1 MAKEIVTSDA
11 QRSALIEQQP
21 KKCST
26 AIFDPIYYIDFYK
39 VGHIDQYPEGIS
51 QIWSNWTARTT
62 RLTDQKTVVHFGI
75 QYFIKKILVDLFA
88 NFFDAPG
95 EELIA
100 EYESIIRA
108 TLGVANPRT
117 DHIAALHALGYLP
130 VAIYSLPEGSS
141 VPIGCPSLVITNTHP
156 DFFWLPNYL
165 ETVLS
170 AYLWKSSTSATTSQ
184 RFRRLF
190 EKYALAS
197 GETDLSFVDWQ
208 GHDFSMR
215 GMSGLEDAVMSGL
228 GHLTSFRGTDTV
240 PAILAAQHYYG
251 ADFNCGGSV
260 CATEHSVMCAG
271 GQDGEFETFR
281 RLIEDIY
288 PRGVL
293 SIVSD
298 TWDLWKV
305 LTDYVPRL
313 APLIRARDGKIVIRP
328 DSGKPDL
335 IICGDPESPGTNQG
349 KGTLRLLAEALGLKA
364 NASGLPLIDGAGAI
378 YGDSINYER
387 ADRILDRIVNELKLS
402 PYNMVFGIGSYT
414 YEYVTRDTYGY
425 AMKATAV
432 RRASEV
438 IPIFKKPVTDNGG
451 KFSRKG
457 ITAVYGDSGAY
468 TCTESVAP
476 ETLDCCSFLKVFC
489 DGKVLV
495 HETFD
500 TIRRRVREHL

>member
-1 MAKEIVTSDA
+1 MKMEANNPETQNVVERENLSRR
-11 QRSALIEQQP
+11 RS
-21 KKCST
+21 K
-26 AIFDPIYYIDFYK
+26 AIFDPIYFIDFYK
-39 VGHIDQYPEGIS
+39 VGHIDQYPSGIS
-51 QIWSNWTARTT
+51 QIWSNWTARST
-62 RLTDQKTVVHFGI
+62 RLVNQKTVVHFGI
-75 QYFIKKILVDLFA
+75 QYFVKKILLDLFA
-88 NFFDAPG
+88 NFFAAPCD
-95 EELIA
+95 ELIE
-100 EYESIIRA
+100 EYEIIIRS
-108 TLGVANPRT
+108 TLGSPKPRT
-117 DHIAALHALGYLP
+117 DHIRALHALGYLP
-130 VAIYSLPEGSS
+130 VTIYSLPEGSS

-170 AYLWKSSTSATTSQ
+170 AYLWKASTSATTAQ
-184 RFRRLF
+184 RFRKLF
-190 EKYALAS
+190 ERYALAA
-197 GETDLSFVDWQ
+197 GESDLSFVDWQ

-251 ADFNCGGSV
+251 AEFNCGGSV

-288 PRGVL
+288 PQGIL

-349 KGTLRLLAEALGLKA
+349 KGTLRLLAEALGLKGNGSA
-364 NASGLPLIDGAGAI
+364 LPLIDGAGAI

-387 ADRILDRIVNELKLS
+387 AEKILDRIVNELKLS

-414 YEYVTRDTYGY
+414 YEYVTRDTFGY

-432 RRASEV
+432 RKGNDV
-438 IPIFKKPVTDNGG
+438 IPIFKKPVTDSGG

-457 ITAVYGDSGAY
+457 ITAVYGNSGQY
-468 TCTESVAP
+468 TCTEGSDPGV
-476 ETLDCCSFLKVFC
+476 LDDCSFLKIFC
-489 DGKVLV
+489 DGQLLV
-495 HETFD
+495 DESFD
-500 TIRRRVREHL
+500 VIRRRIREDF